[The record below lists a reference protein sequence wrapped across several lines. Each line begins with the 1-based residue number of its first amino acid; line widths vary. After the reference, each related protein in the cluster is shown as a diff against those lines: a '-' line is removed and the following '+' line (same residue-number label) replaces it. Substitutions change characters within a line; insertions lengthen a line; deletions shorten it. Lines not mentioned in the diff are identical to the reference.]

1 VCRSAMSAR
10 WNFNEG
16 IRLRPQSAMAAGW
29 RKGAAPF
36 AAGERAEVYRYM
48 RRGMVGASGAP
59 ARKGGLV
66 TCQVQ
71 S

>member
-1 VCRSAMSAR
+1 VRRFAMSAR

-16 IRLRPQSAMAAGW
+16 IRLRPQSAMVPGSM
-29 RKGAAPF
+29 KGAAPF
-36 AAGERAEVYRYM
+36 STGERAEVYGYVRG
-48 RRGMVGASGAP
+48 GMVGASGAP
-59 ARKGGLV
+59 SRKGGLV